1 MRVWE
6 RGTGETYACGTGAC
20 VSYYVCNMK
29 GLVKNEGKVYLKG
42 GELKINIDDE
52 SKEITM
58 CGLVKSY
65 LSKITV
71 LTFNFFPVIISSI
84 IS

>member
-20 VSYYVCNMK
+20 VAYYVCNMK

-52 SKEITM
+52 NKEITM
-58 CGLVKSY
+58 CGLAT
-65 LSKITV
+65 KICDGV
-71 LTFNFFPVIISSI
+71 IKENF
-84 IS
+84 

>member
-20 VSYYVCNMK
+20 VAYYVCNMK
-29 GLVKNEGKVYLKG
+29 GLVKNE

-58 CGLVKSY
+58 CGLAT
-65 LSKITV
+65 KICDGV
-71 LTFNFFPVIISSI
+71 IKENF
-84 IS
+84 